1 MGSPLPAV
9 YTRWSRACQGE
20 LSFMAGIG
28 RQIWSISKII
38 IIIIFQG
45 LTASMIVQSGSI
57 ALPAVMGGTEIALQ
71 FLCHA
76 KLLLNKQY

>member
-9 YTRWSRACQGE
+9 YIRWSRACQGE
-20 LSFMAGIG
+20 LSLMAGIG

-57 ALPAVMGGTEIALQ
+57 ALPAVMGSTGIALQ